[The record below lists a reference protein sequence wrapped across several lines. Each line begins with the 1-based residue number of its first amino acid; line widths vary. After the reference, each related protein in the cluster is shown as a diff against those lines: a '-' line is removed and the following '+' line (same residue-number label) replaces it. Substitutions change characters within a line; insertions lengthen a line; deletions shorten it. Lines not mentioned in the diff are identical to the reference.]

1 MTAKQKVAMYEAI
14 EEHGKKL
21 LAMFPNAKE
30 KDPVRLCK
38 RLRVYEG
45 KVRQGLHLI
54 NTFGTVTW
62 VDLGNKYINQGVDGA
77 NRLLGTKEE
86 ISYDEYGPHY
96 LICDDGPDHWMYV
109 APDLSPT
116 GEYTNGITGYAVK
129 RGTQ

>member
-1 MTAKQKVAMYEAI
+1 MNAKQKIAMYEAI

-21 LAMFPNAKE
+21 LALFPNAKE
-30 KDPVRLCK
+30 KDPIRLCK

-45 KVRQGLHLI
+45 KVRHGINLACQPYWYEMGENYIQQGLR
-54 NTFGTVTW
+54 
-62 VDLGNKYINQGVDGA
+62 GA
-77 NRLLGTKEE
+77 KRLLGTDDIDYDDNSDTHLIVN
-86 ISYDEYGPHY
+86 ISEHE
-96 LICDDGPDHWMYV
+96 WMYV